1 MGNLLGNVQFE
12 LEHKGQ
18 KVKVSEHTV
27 HEQQVYRLVFDNNI
41 APLVLT
47 RLSTWEGK
55 KWTSIPQGRQKEAE
69 EFGVLIAQ
77 HLERR

>member
-1 MGNLLGNVQFE
+1 MGNLLGNIQFE
-12 LEHKGQ
+12 FESKGS

-27 HEQQVYRLVFDNNI
+27 HDQQIFRVVFDDKRD
-41 APLVLT
+41 PLVIA
-47 RLSTWEGK
+47 RVATWEGK

-69 EFGVLIAQ
+69 EFGTLIAE